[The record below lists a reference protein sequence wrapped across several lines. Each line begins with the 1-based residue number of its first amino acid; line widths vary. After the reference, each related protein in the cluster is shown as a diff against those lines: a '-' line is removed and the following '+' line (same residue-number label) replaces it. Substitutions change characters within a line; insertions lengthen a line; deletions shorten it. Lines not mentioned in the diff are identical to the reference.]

1 MARWDALSEDLE
13 LIFTTDMAAP
23 AVCNSRYR
31 ESRALYLASLGTG
44 HIHDAQAG
52 RQANI
57 HRHKIKAELEHD
69 WDRDSGSTPDLHTHM
84 ELHSHVHTHERRMF

>member
-13 LIFTTDMAAP
+13 LIFTTDVAAP
-23 AVCNSRYR
+23 VVCNSRYR

-44 HIHDAQAG
+44 HIHGADM
-52 RQANI
+52 QANI
-57 HRHKIKAELEHD
+57 HRHKIKTELEHD
-69 WDRDSGSTPDLHTHM
+69 WDRDSVSTPDLHTHM